1 MLPERKKKPSADLAF
16 FFFATSFISI
26 SFLKP
31 HLASWSSNLPSRRTL
46 QGRKKGEKTTGG
58 MAKGQL
64 DQDAYIIY
72 SLPSLLLL
80 EELCFF
86 FFSFFLL
93 LFSLFQFSMW
103 RPGRKSS
110 PPASPRQSSHWV
122 LACNSLGTQSE
133 SPGCP
138 RWTSPGPYPQETG
151 RGFLNWGCPVPS
163 RGRWGRNLN

>member
-1 MLPERKKKPSADLAF
+1 MLPERKKNRLQTLRFF

-86 FFSFFLL
+86 LL
-93 LFSLFQFSMW
+93 LLLPSSLPSLSVQYVKTRSEKFA
-103 RPGRKSS
+103 SS
-110 PPASPRQSSHWV
+110 QSPAIISLSSGV
-122 LACNSLGTQSE
+122 Q
-133 SPGCP
+133 
-138 RWTSPGPYPQETG
+138 
-151 RGFLNWGCPVPS
+151 
-163 RGRWGRNLN
+163 